1 MITSDHRIFTNNN
14 CTGCNRCIAACTV
27 PEANIALIENGR
39 NKIHIDAHHC
49 INCGKCIEVCP
60 HNARDFTDD
69 TEEFLDALARGE
81 GIAVLFAPAVRSNFQ
96 SFEHLLG
103 LLRSMGCRELYD
115 SSFGADIT
123 TWAYLRT
130 LEKLGKKGLI
140 SQPCPAVVNYIE
152 KHDPFLI
159 SSLVPVHSPA
169 MCAGIYMRKYAG
181 VTNKIAFISPCIAKK
196 DEFED
201 PNTHNTIQ
209 YNVTFKKLMEALK
222 RRGKNYLQ
230 ASPGSFDHGR
240 HGLGAIYPAPGGLKE
255 NVLRAL
261 PEAWVFQVEGQ
272 PEVRHFLDDYIDEL
286 KHGRNLPVLVDILN
300 CAKGCNL
307 GTGAIAQ
314 GEDALYADRCMYAA
328 KQEALRDQGGKR
340 KFSRSSNREPA
351 SYASFDKTLR
361 LEDFSRRYTNKKVAS
376 KPVTAQA
383 LEEAFQALHKTT
395 EHERHIDCCSCGF
408 DSCEDMAAAIAKGIN
423 HVENCVEYH
432 KSVLELQKEEMQAL
446 VERQNA
452 QAEELR
458 TSVDGMFLALSE
470 NAAKSEETAAL
481 VSGINQEVAG
491 MSSISSRLQETMD
504 ILKESLRKYI
514 DLGGKIVDIS
524 AMTKLL
530 SLNAS
535 VEAAHAQGQG
545 RGFSVVAEQM
555 KLLSGQSGE
564 SASEIISSNEEVFPL
579 LDEVRR
585 ISDGLNERAAAIVG
599 STSDILL
606 AINDIA
612 AAEQRITH
620 IASEL
625 SNSAHVQV

>member
-1 MITSDHRIFTNNN
+1 
-14 CTGCNRCIAACTV
+14 
-27 PEANIALIENGR
+27 
-39 NKIHIDAHHC
+39 
-49 INCGKCIEVCP
+49 
-60 HNARDFTDD
+60 
-69 TEEFLDALARGE
+69 
-81 GIAVLFAPAVRSNFQ
+81 
-96 SFEHLLG
+96 
-103 LLRSMGCRELYD
+103 
-115 SSFGADIT
+115 
-123 TWAYLRT
+123 
-130 LEKLGKKGLI
+130 
-140 SQPCPAVVNYIE
+140 
-152 KHDPFLI
+152 
-159 SSLVPVHSPA
+159 
-169 MCAGIYMRKYAG
+169 
-181 VTNKIAFISPCIAKK
+181 
-196 DEFED
+196 
-201 PNTHNTIQ
+201 
-209 YNVTFKKLMEALK
+209 
-222 RRGKNYLQ
+222 
-230 ASPGSFDHGR
+230 
-240 HGLGAIYPAPGGLKE
+240 
-255 NVLRAL
+255 
-261 PEAWVFQVEGQ
+261 
-272 PEVRHFLDDYIDEL
+272 
-286 KHGRNLPVLVDILN
+286 
-300 CAKGCNL
+300 
-307 GTGAIAQ
+307 
-314 GEDALYADRCMYAA
+314 MYAA